1 MSARCASVSTFCTRV
16 GFPPSPRSDSRGG
29 VAGGGGDTLLDP
41 VHDRAGLTAHEPV
54 RSRSRRG
61 SGTWSIPARLR
72 SAAASSM
79 ISRTEMCTT
88 ITAWRAPAIAA
99 ASTAP
104 SRTRCGDR
112 ASRTL
117 SLALAGSP
125 SVPLATT
132 TGARRAATAASFR
145 AVGKAAPPRP
155 VSPDRSTSSI
165 SASRRGRSRLGDG
178 AGP

>member
-29 VAGGGGDTLLDP
+29 VRVGAGTPFSIQCTTALASPPTNRSAP
-41 VHDRAGLTAHEPV
+41 VTTCT
-54 RSRSRRG
+54 
-61 SGTWSIPARLR
+61 GTWSIPARLR

-79 ISRTEMCTT
+79 ISRTEVCTT
-88 ITAWRAPAIAA
+88 ITARLAPVIAA

-165 SASRRGRSRLGDG
+165 SASRRGRSRMGDG